1 MPPLP
6 PLRRSKTLPRPSPP
20 PPHLEDNGPQ
30 TGTQNTT
37 WSKFTPGTPPAAK
50 FDIAGIDECPQAK
63 NCQIETV
70 VRDGALRRSAQRY
83 HTAFFRQEF

>member
-1 MPPLP
+1 MKFSGP
-6 PLRRSKTLPRPSPP
+6 PRPIIRVATARPAPGKRGASRAVRA
-20 PPHLEDNGPQ
+20 
-30 TGTQNTT
+30 
-37 WSKFTPGTPPAAK
+37 PGTPPAAK